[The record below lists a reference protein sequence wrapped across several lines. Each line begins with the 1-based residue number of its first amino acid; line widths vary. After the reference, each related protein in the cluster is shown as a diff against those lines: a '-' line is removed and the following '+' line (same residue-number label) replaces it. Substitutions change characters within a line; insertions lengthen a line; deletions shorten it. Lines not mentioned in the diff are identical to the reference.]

1 MTLPNAALLLRI
13 YLGEAERA
21 GATPLYEALVIKAR
35 DMGLAGATVL
45 RGPMGFGHS
54 GEMHTAKILDLSHNL
69 PLVVEIVDA
78 RPRIEAF
85 LTAVGDLLVST
96 LVTVE
101 KVRVIQYGATKRQ
114 MDEDL

>member
-13 YLGEAERA
+13 YLGEGERA
-21 GATPLYEALVIKAR
+21 GNSPLFEALVMKAR
-35 DMGLAGATVL
+35 EMGLAGATVL

-54 GEMHTAKILDLSHNL
+54 GRMHTAKILDLSSNL
-69 PLVVEIVDA
+69 PLVIEIVDV

-85 LTAVGDLLVST
+85 LEAVQHLLVST

-101 KVRVIQYGATKRQ
+101 KVRIVQYGKTKH
-114 MDEDL
+114 EIEA